1 MGKSHTETASW
12 TVANL
17 VSAITDNSN
26 NKKVLI
32 PKFQRN
38 LVWRPHQKKAFID
51 SIKKGFPVG
60 ALLLFD
66 AGARDNIVTYSLI
79 DGLQR
84 ATTLKQYSEK
94 PTSSLF
100 FDDTN
105 IDFKLLK
112 DLKDAIDKENV
123 ELDQLSMT
131 IVSWVTNLS
140 GFQESEGFSSFD
152 LVSHLDESLDLNMD
166 MEKVKKLQRKM
177 ISFIKKIKD
186 DADISSF
193 NIPLLI
199 YSGPDDNLPIIFERL
214 NSKGTQ
220 LSKYQIYAAAWND
233 APFGISNTKIID
245 KIQAKYESLI
255 TEGYEVDNYDS
266 DTFNT
271 SKFSC
276 FEYIF
281 GFGKLLTEDYP
292 LLFSASSK
300 EAQEDSIGFNIVNLC
315 LGKAFSEMRT
325 LPKDF
330 SKYKIEDLET
340 CILDAIDFVN
350 NCLKT
355 QLALKMNNKKTPP
368 VIHTEMQIVSMIG
381 KAFHSKYDENLKVRD
396 SWKANGVKL
405 KENLKFH
412 YLFDILKESWKGS
425 GDTKAYNAIHDD
437 HYHKPVDRKQWE
449 SVFEDWLA
457 SDLQKRETK
466 RITIKP
472 QSTLFLKYI
481 YVRVL
486 PVEHQTS
493 ELTFDIEHLVPV
505 DRLKKI
511 ALGEKEGL
519 PISAFPNL
527 CLLASELNRKK
538 ADKTFYEYY
547 VNSVD
552 NQEMTDEQA
561 NKQINSIEQYSFTTR
576 NDLDFVKNGQSFNSE
591 TYEEFLTN
599 RFRLLTEKFFD
610 LYDIY

>member
-1 MGKSHTETASW
+1 MGKSHTETDSW

-26 NKKVLI
+26 KKKVLI

-60 ALLLFD
+60 ALLLFN
-66 AGARDNIVTYSLI
+66 AGARDDVVTYSLI

-112 DLKDAIDKENV
+112 DLKNAIDKENL

-152 LVSHLDESLDLNMD
+152 LVSHLGESLELNMD
-166 MEKVKKLQRKM
+166 MEKIKKLQKTM
-177 ISFIKKIKD
+177 IPFIKKIKD

-233 APFGISNTKIID
+233 TPFGISNTKIID

-255 TEGYEVDNYDS
+255 NEGYEVDNYDS

-281 GFGKLLTEDYP
+281 GFGKLLTEEYP
-292 LLFSASSK
+292 LLFSSSSK
-300 EAQEDSIGFNIVNLC
+300 EEQEDSIGFNTVNLC
-315 LGKAFSEMRT
+315 LGKNFSEMRT

-330 SKYKIEDLET
+330 SKYKTEDLET

-396 SWKANGVKL
+396 SWKVNGVKL
-405 KENLKFH
+405 KDNLKFH

-437 HYHKPVDRKQWE
+437 HYYKPVERKQWE

-457 SDLQKRETK
+457 NDLQKREAK
-466 RITIKP
+466 RVTIKP

-493 ELTFDIEHLVPV
+493 ELAFDIEHLVPV

-511 ALGEKEGL
+511 AVGEGEGL
-519 PISAFPNL
+519 PISAFHNL
-527 CLLASELNRKK
+527 CLLNSELNRKK

-547 VNSVD
+547 VHSVD
-552 NQEMTDEQA
+552 QQEITDEQA
-561 NKQINSIEQYSFTTR
+561 DKQIKSIEQYSFTTQ
-576 NDLDFVKNGQSFNSE
+576 NDLEFVKGEQSFNSDA
-591 TYEEFLTN
+591 YEEFLTN
-599 RFRLLTEKFFD
+599 RFKLLTEKFFE
-610 LYDIY
+610 LYELY

>member
-17 VSAITDNSN
+17 VNAITDNSN

-60 ALLLFD
+60 ALLLFN
-66 AGARDNIVTYSLI
+66 AGARDNVVTYSLI

-105 IDFKLLK
+105 IDLKLLT
-112 DLKDAIDKENV
+112 DLKDAIDKEAL
-123 ELDQLSMT
+123 ELDQLSIT
-131 IVSWVTNLS
+131 IVSWVTNLI
-140 GFQESEGFSSFD
+140 GFQESEGFSSFA
-152 LVSHLDESLDLNMD
+152 LVDHLDENLELNM
-166 MEKVKKLQRKM
+166 EKGKIRELQKKM
-177 ISFIKKIKD
+177 IPFIKKIKD

-233 APFGISNTKIID
+233 TPFGISNTKIID

-255 TEGYEVDNYDS
+255 NEGYEVDNYDS

-281 GFGKLLTEDYP
+281 GFGKLLTEEYP
-292 LLFSASSK
+292 LLFSTSSK
-300 EAQEDSIGFNIVNLC
+300 DEQEDSIGFNIVNLC

-330 SKYKIEDLET
+330 SKYKTEDLET

-355 QLALKMNNKKTPP
+355 QLALKMNNKKNPP

-396 SWKANGVKL
+396 SWKVNAVKL

-437 HYHKPVDRKQWE
+437 HYYKPVDRKQWE

-457 SDLQKRETK
+457 SDLQKRESK

-472 QSTLFLKYI
+472 QSTLFLKYV

-511 ALGEKEGL
+511 AVGEGEGL

-527 CLLASELNRKK
+527 CLLDSELNRKK

-552 NQEMTDEQA
+552 KQEITDEQA
-561 NKQINSIEQYSFTTR
+561 NKQIKSIEQYSFTTR
-576 NDLDFVKNGQSFNSE
+576 NDLEFVKDGNSFNSE
-591 TYEEFLTN
+591 AYEEFLTN
-599 RFRLLTEKFFD
+599 RFELLTEKFFE
-610 LYDIY
+610 LYEIY

>member
-1 MGKSHTETASW
+1 MGKSDTDTESW
-12 TVANL
+12 TVENL
-17 VSAITDNSN
+17 VSAITDNSHK
-26 NKKVLI
+26 KKVVI

-38 LVWRPHQKKAFID
+38 LVWRPRQKKAFID
-51 SIKKGFPVG
+51 SIKNGFPVG
-60 ALLLFD
+60 ALLLFNGGPKD
-66 AGARDNIVTYSLI
+66 DVITYSLI

-105 IDFKLLK
+105 IDPKLLK
-112 DLKDAIDKENV
+112 DLKNIIDRENL
-123 ELDQLSMT
+123 ELEQLSEH
-131 IVSWVTNLS
+131 IVNWVTNLT
-140 GFQESEGFSSFD
+140 GFQETDRFSSSD
-152 LVSHLDESLDLNMD
+152 LVDHLDDSLELNLEKPTLRDLR
-166 MEKVKKLQRKM
+166 EK
-177 ISFIKKIKD
+177 IKPFVAKIKD

-233 APFGISNTKIID
+233 TPFGISNTKIIN

-255 TEGYEVDNYDS
+255 NEGYEVDNYDS

-292 LLFSASSK
+292 LLFSSSAK
-300 EAQEDSIGFNIVNLC
+300 EEQEDSIGFNIVNLC
-315 LGKAFSEMRT
+315 LGKSFSEMRT

-330 SKYKIEDLET
+330 SKYKTEDLET
-340 CILDAIDFVN
+340 CILDTIDFVN

-355 QLALKMNNKKTPP
+355 QLALKMNNKKPP
-368 VIHTEMQIVSMIG
+368 VIHAEMQIVSMIG
-381 KAFHSKYDENLKVRD
+381 KAFHSKYDENLKVKD
-396 SWKANGVKL
+396 SWKSNAEKL

-425 GDTKAYNAIHDD
+425 GDTKAYNAIYDD
-437 HYHKPVDRKQWE
+437 HYYKPVERKQWE

-457 SDLQKRETK
+457 SDLQKRESR

-472 QSTLFLKYI
+472 QSTLFLKYV

-493 ELTFDIEHLVPV
+493 ELAFDIEHLVPV

-511 ALGEKEGL
+511 AVGEGEVL

-527 CLLASELNRKK
+527 CLLNSGLNRKK

-547 VNSVD
+547 ANSVD
-552 NQEMTDEQA
+552 QHEITDEQA
-561 NKQINSIEQYSFTTR
+561 DKQIKSIEQYSFTTQ
-576 NDLDFVKNGQSFNSE
+576 NDLEFVKDEQSFNSDA
-591 TYEEFLTN
+591 YEEFLTN
-599 RFRLLTEKFFD
+599 RFKLLTEKFFN
-610 LYDIY
+610 LYEIY